1 MTEQTGLATVN
12 EAAFVA
18 GVSPRAVNQ
27 AIDRNE
33 IRTFRLTQKDASGRA
48 LGGAELLYLSL
59 NGLLSSRARKELY
72 RVLVGRELDAVPVMI
87 EMEGAVRLDI
97 RRPLA
102 AVRAR
107 LEVLERIKSLVEV
120 DPEIRGGEPVFC
132 GTRIP
137 VHMIAE
143 FLGKGVPR
151 DEILEDY
158 PSLDEE
164 SLEVAAQ
171 YAVLYPRRGRPKEA
185 PWRSREPLPNV
196 PRAEQI
202 EALER
207 ALTAIHLVALRLT

>member
-33 IRTFRLTQKDASGRA
+33 IRTYTPPRKDASGRV
-48 LGGAELLYLSL
+48 LGGAELVYLSL
-59 NGLLSSRARKELY
+59 NGLLSSKARKELY
-72 RVLVGRELDAVPVMI
+72 RVLAGRELDAVPAVI
-87 EMEGAVRLDI
+87 EMHGDVRLDI
-97 RRPLA
+97 GRPLA
-102 AVRAR
+102 AVRTR
-107 LEVLERIKSLVEV
+107 LGMLERIKSLVQV
-120 DPEIRGGEPVFC
+120 DPEIRGGEPVFR

-143 FLGKGVPR
+143 FLRKGVPR
-151 DEILEDY
+151 NEILEDY
-158 PSLDEE
+158 PSLDVE

-185 PWRSREPLPNV
+185 PWRSREPSHRFRREELCG
-196 PRAEQI
+196 
-202 EALER
+202 
-207 ALTAIHLVALRLT
+207 